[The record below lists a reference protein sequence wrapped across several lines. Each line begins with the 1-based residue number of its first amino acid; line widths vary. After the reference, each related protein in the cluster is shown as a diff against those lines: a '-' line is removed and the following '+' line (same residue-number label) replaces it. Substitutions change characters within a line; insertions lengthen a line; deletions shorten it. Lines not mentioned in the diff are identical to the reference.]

1 MLKSIM
7 MPAAAI
13 AIAVAAWVL
22 LPMRGHEAQAQSGPL
37 YINAVDLDINPA
49 DIDKFLA
56 ALKTN
61 GAAAVQVARMLGP
74 GHTVVTVLCDS
85 GAKYLSRL
93 FNPEWLAHKGLLTAA
108 ALSEQGA

>member
-1 MLKSIM
+1 
-7 MPAAAI
+7 
-13 AIAVAAWVL
+13 
-22 LPMRGHEAQAQSGPL
+22 
-37 YINAVDLDINPA
+37 
-49 DIDKFLA
+49 
-56 ALKTN
+56 
-61 GAAAVQVARMLGP
+61 VQVARMLGP